1 MRENRGSLK
10 DQMAVPLKAFI
21 FFTVFYP
28 HLFTRTNKGLKG
40 KGRKTTQ
47 LKKQSAKASMAQLAL
62 ILLSPLFIRSF
73 KSTAESAKAKE
84 APEQN
89 KKQEY
94 RNSD

>member
-1 MRENRGSLK
+1 
-10 DQMAVPLKAFI
+10 
-21 FFTVFYP
+21 
-28 HLFTRTNKGLKG
+28 
-40 KGRKTTQ
+40 
-47 LKKQSAKASMAQLAL
+47 MAQLAL
-62 ILLSPLFIRSF
+62 ILLSPSIRSF